1 MDRLVVVHVRRT
13 VRHLIFKRQ
22 IAALLSVCIL
32 FTQLGSG
39 IAHAQVDGPDFESPI
54 IEHEPTSGG
63 LIGGVEIFS
72 ATVVDNDELAS
83 VRLFYRFIGD
93 TEYTRV
99 NMQQIAT
106 SANYSARVFTT
117 SAEQETTGIEY
128 YIRAEDAAGN
138 LVLKG
143 FAFQPLVRLF
153 DSTPVDELA
162 LPSAQSSQEG
172 AEAGKKIN
180 WLYVAIGV
188 LVVGGIAAASSDGGS
203 SSAPPECE
211 TECTV
216 VVTAPSVVQGVW

>member
-1 MDRLVVVHVRRT
+1 MDRLVAVHVRRT
-13 VRHLIFKRQ
+13 VRHRVVKRQ
-22 IAALLSVCIL
+22 IAALLSVCVLITHL
-32 FTQLGSG
+32 FSG
-39 IAHAQVDGPDFESPI
+39 IAQAQVDGPDFESPI
-54 IEHEPTSGG
+54 IEHEPGSGG
-63 LIGGVEIFS
+63 LIGSVEIFS

-93 TEYTRV
+93 AEYTRV
-99 NMQQIAT
+99 NMRQIAN
-106 SANYSARVFTT
+106 SANYSARVFTS
-117 SAEQETTGIEY
+117 SAEPETTGIEY

-162 LPSAQSSQEG
+162 LPTAQSPQDD

-188 LVVGGIAAASSDGGS
+188 LVVGGIAAAASGGGS
-203 SSAPPECE
+203 GSATPECE

-216 VVTAPSVVQGVW
+216 VVTAPPVVQAVW